1 MVSNLQVEVAT
12 LEEKNRDLSERLR
25 EQGRRLEEAREQ
37 IKGLRGANNA
47 AAQASMNAKALQEL
61 RAELER
67 EKAARMALEQELEE
81 QRRTA
86 DNST

>member
-25 EQGRRLEEAREQ
+25 EQGRRLEDAREQ
-37 IKGLRGANNA
+37 IKGLRGGNNS
-47 AAQASMNAKALQEL
+47 AAQVSMNAKPLQEL
-61 RAELER
+61 RTELER
-67 EKAARMALEQELEE
+67 EKAARTALEQELEE
-81 QRRTA
+81 QRRTV